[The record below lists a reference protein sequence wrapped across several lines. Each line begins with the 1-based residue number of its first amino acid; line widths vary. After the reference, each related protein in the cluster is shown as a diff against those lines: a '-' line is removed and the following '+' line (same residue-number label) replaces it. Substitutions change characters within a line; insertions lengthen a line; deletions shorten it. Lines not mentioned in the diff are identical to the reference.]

1 LQKFLVGRE
10 IMQTPS
16 TLIVNQPTWGVDA
29 GAAAAIHRA
38 LAEMAENG
46 AAVVIVS
53 QDLDE
58 IFLVCDRVAVIAG
71 GRLSPPIPVAEATIE
86 QLGLVM
92 GGAAGGGVAAHA

>member
-1 LQKFLVGRE
+1 
-10 IMQTPS
+10 
-16 TLIVNQPTWGVDA
+16 LIVNQPTWGVDA

-86 QLGLVM
+86 QIGLVM
-92 GGAAGGGVAAHA
+92 GGAASGGVAAHA